1 MWKKT
6 TTTII
11 DQSYVKKSEQS
22 GFIAALYKK

>member
-11 DQSYVKKSEQS
+11 DPSYVKKIEQS
-22 GFIAALYKK
+22 RFIAALYKK